1 MFYYDFIV
9 VHHLLLP
16 ILDNIPPKKAKGRLN
31 RKDNAISP
39 AALKTLFNAYFLLTF
54 HTSIPLLAVFSYALL
69 LFLGPRLSLFCI
81 PQ

>member
-39 AALKTLFNAYFLLTF
+39 AALKTLFNA
-54 HTSIPLLAVFSYALL
+54 
-69 LFLGPRLSLFCI
+69 
-81 PQ
+81 